1 VRFEVS
7 IVWVAAVE
15 VNQITWFFEFGK
27 RFQVVSRIAWSILNR
42 TPCLNRSEYADCNE
56 QTCQP

>member
-1 VRFEVS
+1 MS

-15 VNQITWFFEFGK
+15 VNQITWFFGFGK